1 MAICRPNPVAPP
13 VTIATLPRHPLPIG
27 NGRGSSSA
35 VPLASGASYSH
46 EGRWPKPKG
55 GDGMK
60 TEGTGRSGAGQGA
73 VVNSVNTERVTVNRP
88 VTPLQFTVYCFPFTQ
103 LYLNSML
110 RKYGGWLLLGVA
122 GAFAWGMLALHRG
135 ETISAA
141 WLVLAAVGTYLLGF
155 RFYSRFLADRVFDV
169 NDRRATPAERLSNG
183 RDFVPTQRWV
193 LFGHHFAAIAGAGPL
208 VGPVLAA
215 QFGYLP
221 GVLWIVFGVV
231 LGGAVQDFVILFG
244 SMRRDGKS
252 LGQMA
257 KEETGP
263 VTGLLAMVAVLAI
276 MVILLAVLALVV
288 VNALKDSPWGVF
300 TILCTIPIAILMG
313 FWMKIWRPGR
323 TLEASLVGVV
333 LLLAALVAGRY
344 VAQSESLAPYF
355 TYSGLQIAYGMIAYG
370 FIASVLPVWMLLCPR
385 DYLSTFMKIG
395 TILLLALGILLVLPP
410 LKLPAITRFVDG
422 TGPVFAGKLFPF
434 AFITI
439 ACGAIS
445 GFHALVASGT
455 TPKMLMRESDARLIG
470 YGGMLMESFVA
481 VMALCAAALLD
492 PGIYFAIN
500 APLATLGGSVH
511 SAVEVIR
518 QWGFTV
524 TPEQIEG
531 LAASVG
537 EKTLL
542 GRTGGAPSLAVG
554 MAHIFSNAFGAGLT
568 ALWYHFAIMFEA
580 LFILTTVDTGTRVGR
595 FMLQELAGHLWHPLG
610 RTSWY
615 PSTVLASALV
625 VAAWGYFLVQG
636 VLDPLGGIN
645 SLWPLFGISNQLL
658 ASVALCVG
666 TTLIIKRG
674 KARHAWVTL
683 LPLAWVLIAT
693 FTAGW
698 QKVFADDPRLGFLS
712 HASSIAEQVAAG
724 QMEGARGARLIFND
738 RLDAVVTLSF
748 MIVTLLVVLASAREW
763 VLVLTRRKPAHA
775 KESPFVETAYA
786 G

>member
-1 MAICRPNPVAPP
+1 MLVKRLGWLVVA
-13 VTIATLPRHPLPIG
+13 
-27 NGRGSSSA
+27 
-35 VPLASGASYSH
+35 LA
-46 EGRWPKPKG
+46 
-55 GDGMK
+55 
-60 TEGTGRSGAGQGA
+60 GA
-73 VVNSVNTERVTVNRP
+73 V
-88 VTPLQFTVYCFPFTQ
+88 
-103 LYLNSML
+103 
-110 RKYGGWLLLGVA
+110 
-122 GAFAWGMLALHRG
+122 AWAVLALHRG
-135 ETISAA
+135 ETINAA
-141 WLVLAAVGTYLLGF
+141 WVVLAAVGTYLLAY
-155 RFYSRFLADRVFDV
+155 RFYSRFLAIRVLGV
-169 NDRRATPAERLSNG
+169 NDRRATPAERLANG
-183 RDFVPTQRWV
+183 RDFVPTSRWV

-221 GVLWIVFGVV
+221 GTIWLVFGVV
-231 LGGAVQDFVILFG
+231 LGGAVQDFIILFG

-300 TILCTIPIAILMG
+300 TILCTIPIAVLMG
-313 FWMKIWRPGR
+313 FWMKVWRPGR
-323 TLEASLVGVV
+323 TLEASVLGVA
-333 LLLAALVAGRY
+333 LLLIALVAGRY
-344 VAQSESLAPYF
+344 VAESPAVAPYF
-355 TYSGLQIAYGMIAYG
+355 TYSGLTIAYGMIAYG
-370 FIASVLPVWMLLCPR
+370 FLASVLPVWMLLCPR

-395 TILLLALGILLVLPP
+395 TILLLAVGILLVLPP
-410 LKLPAITRFVDG
+410 LKLPAVTQFVDG

-455 TPKMLMRESDARLIG
+455 TPKMLMKESDARLIG

-500 APLATLGGSVH
+500 APLTTLGGNVQ
-511 SAVEVIR
+511 SAAEVIR
-518 QWGFTV
+518 GWGFTV
-524 TPEQIEG
+524 TPAQIDA

-537 EKTLL
+537 ENSLL

-554 MAHIFSNAFGAGLT
+554 MAHIFSSAFGQGLM

-595 FMLQELAGHLWHPLG
+595 FMLQELAGQVWRPLG

-615 PSTVLASALV
+615 PSTVLASAFV
-625 VAAWGYFLVQG
+625 VAGWGYFLVQG

-666 TTLIIKRG
+666 TTLIIKSG
-674 KARHAWVTL
+674 KARFAWVTL
-683 LPLAWVLIAT
+683 LPLTWLLVAT
-693 FTAGW
+693 LTAGW
-698 QKVFADDPRLGFLS
+698 QKVFADDPRLGFLA
-712 HASSIAEQVAAG
+712 HAVSVADGMAAG
-724 QMEGARGARLIFND
+724 AVTATIGTRLIFND
-738 RLDAVVTLSF
+738 RLDAVVTILF
-748 MIVTLLVVLASAREW
+748 MVITILVVLSSAREW
-763 VLVLTRRKPAHA
+763 VLILTRRKPAQA
-775 KESPFVETAYA
+775 KETPFVETAYA
-786 G
+786 S

>member
-1 MAICRPNPVAPP
+1 MLVKRLGWLVVAL
-13 VTIATLPRHPLPIG
+13 I
-27 NGRGSSSA
+27 
-35 VPLASGASYSH
+35 
-46 EGRWPKPKG
+46 
-55 GDGMK
+55 
-60 TEGTGRSGAGQGA
+60 GA
-73 VVNSVNTERVTVNRP
+73 V
-88 VTPLQFTVYCFPFTQ
+88 
-103 LYLNSML
+103 
-110 RKYGGWLLLGVA
+110 
-122 GAFAWGMLALHRG
+122 AWAVLALHRG
-135 ETISAA
+135 ETINAA
-141 WLVLAAVGTYLLGF
+141 WVVLAAVGTYLLAY
-155 RFYSRFLADRVFDV
+155 RFYSRFLAVRVLGV
-169 NDRRATPAERLSNG
+169 NDRRATPAERLANG
-183 RDFVPTQRWV
+183 RDFVPTTRWV

-221 GVLWIVFGVV
+221 GTIWLVFGVV
-231 LGGAVQDFVILFG
+231 LGGAVQDFIILFG

-263 VTGLLAMVAVLAI
+263 VTGLLAMLAVLAI

-300 TILCTIPIAILMG
+300 TILCTVPIAVLMG
-313 FWMKIWRPGR
+313 FWMKVWRPGR
-323 TLEASLVGVV
+323 TLEASAFGVA
-333 LLLAALVAGRY
+333 LLLMALIGGRY
-344 VAQSESLAPYF
+344 VAESPAVAPYF
-355 TYSGLQIAYGMIAYG
+355 TYSGLTIAYGMIAYG
-370 FIASVLPVWMLLCPR
+370 FLASVLPVWMLLCPR

-410 LKLPAITRFVDG
+410 LKLPAVTQFVDG

-455 TPKMLMRESDARLIG
+455 TPKMLTRESDARLIG

-500 APLATLGGSVH
+500 APLTTLGGNVQ
-511 SAVEVIR
+511 SAAEVIR
-518 QWGFTV
+518 GWGFSV
-524 TPEQIEG
+524 TPGQIDA

-537 EKTLL
+537 EKSLL

-554 MAHIFSNAFGAGLT
+554 MAHIFSSAFGQGLM

-595 FMLQELAGHLWHPLG
+595 FMLQELAGQLWRPLG

-625 VAAWGYFLVQG
+625 VAGWGYFLVQG

-666 TTLIIKRG
+666 TTLIIKSG
-674 KARHAWVTL
+674 KARFAWVTL
-683 LPLAWVLIAT
+683 LPLTWLLAAT
-693 FTAGW
+693 LTAGW
-698 QKVFADDPRLGFLS
+698 QKVFADDPRLGFLA
-712 HASSIAEQVAAG
+712 HAASVADQLAT
-724 QMEGARGARLIFND
+724 GAVTSAIGTRLIFND
-738 RLDAVVTLSF
+738 RLDAAMTILFMVITMLVLLS
-748 MIVTLLVVLASAREW
+748 SAREW
-763 VLVLTRRKPAHA
+763 VLILTRRKPSQA
-775 KESPFVETAYA
+775 KETPFVETAYA
-786 G
+786 S